1 MTSSVFSSS
10 LDEEFE
16 AGRSKLAKLRERI
29 RRAKGVVQ
37 VRQLSKDFYTCK
49 LFLISNLLK
58 CMTLT
63 KVLRCAELRANFGLF
78 FDGFALFLCDT

>member
-1 MTSSVFSSS
+1 MTSSVFFVTSSVFFCS

-37 VRQLSKDFYTCK
+37 VRQSSKDFSLY
-49 LFLISNLLK
+49 LLIQVGLDIRSPLIHGF
-58 CMTLT
+58 
-63 KVLRCAELRANFGLF
+63 AHSWANFEQYF
-78 FDGFALFLCDT
+78 NV